1 MSRRVMALVA
11 AAFVAAVS
19 FGGAA
24 ASSSDL
30 YTTVTVTSGTAP
42 ERRALGFGNCFRD
55 ILVKVS
61 GDQRVLAEPAVA
73 IEAGRAGELIST
85 FAFRDRLSG
94 VPMHDE
100 QGSYDRPHDLT
111 CVFDQA
117 KLDAFLATLG
127 RKPWLER
134 PRLVAMVGI
143 RDMKG
148 AESLLAADA
157 VAPRDQDMRT
167 SLAAAAERQGL
178 ELVLPS
184 QAALVA
190 AHVDIGKLPKADPVT
205 LSSLARAAGGDMTL
219 VGTLVWND
227 KALGWVAEWHIAGQP
242 TDWST
247 SGVGFDDAFRN
258 GLGGAAQVLSGN
270 EARK

>member
-1 MSRRVMALVA
+1 MSRRAMALVA
-11 AAFVAAVS
+11 AVVFAAVA
-19 FGGAA
+19 FGSTAA
-24 ASSSDL
+24 FASDL

-42 ERRALGFGNCFRD
+42 ERRALGFVNCFRD

-61 GDQRVLAEPAVA
+61 GDQRVLSEPAVA
-73 IEAGRAGELIST
+73 AQAGRADELIAS

-127 RKPWLER
+127 RKPWLGR
-134 PRLVAMVGI
+134 PRLVAVVGI

-148 AESLLAADA
+148 VESLLAAA
-157 VAPRDQDMRT
+157 AGASRDQDMRT
-167 SLAAAAERQGL
+167 SLAATADKQGL
-178 ELVLPS
+178 ELGLPS
-184 QAALVA
+184 QSALAA
-190 AHVDIGKLPKADPVT
+190 AHLDAGKLPAADPVT
-205 LSSLARAAGGDMTL
+205 MATLAHAAGADMAL
-219 VGTLVWND
+219 VGTLVWSD
-227 KALGWVAEWHIAGQP
+227 KELGWVAEWHIAGRP
-242 TDWST
+242 TRWGI

-258 GLGGAAQVLSGN
+258 GLNGAAQALSGN
-270 EARK
+270 EGP